1 MTDKEVIKALEC
13 CVDWCGNISC
23 WDCPLKNTGC
33 IHFDKLKETLDLI
46 NRQKAEIERLRE
58 DIAILDSKNSVK
70 DKLLTKAEAKMKAM
84 QMDNEQLKTDICN
97 ARMNLEHI
105 RELYEERANLCEEQD
120 RQLLEL
126 DFILANYPYMVH
138 FGNGTMCTENHRE
151 YERLLASISA
161 NAVNEVLEELK
172 TTLVIN
178 NEGNTEIFDYEY
190 TLETIEELKIKR

>member
-1 MTDKEVIKALEC
+1 MTDNEIIIALEC
-13 CVDWCGNISC
+13 CIGDTDGKDCFG
-23 WDCPLKNTGC
+23 CPLYEIDDCQAHLN
-33 IHFDKLKETLDLI
+33 LAALDLI
-46 NRQKAEIERLRE
+46 NRQKSEIERLRE